1 MLCVCVCVCVRAC
14 ASERVRVRVTHLAHT
29 CTHMHTHTHISH
41 THAHSSQALAR
52 AGRPRA
58 CEPLLR
64 RLVEAGGAPDAATY
78 RRLAAAYARGGRSEG
93 AHALVRELRA
103 RGDGG
108 GVSRADELPLA
119 ACALQA
125 SWRELDA
132 LRAEAG
138 AGAGAAAGEASSDA
152 RDGGVPR
159 EGEVREG
166 GEGARG
172 AAASARRGR
181 TVLRRARELFDRLV
195 DEGAVLGAAGDG
207 AAKCEEVCAR
217 ARVNACSRAHAR
229 ACAHAGN
236 YAIAHSLTR
245 THTHTHGAL
254 EQDEA
259 DVEASASVWLAMLRC
274 HTSAGDAAGALE
286 LCARLERS
294 PRLRACAGARAY
306 ACVMHEAARAGE
318 VASCEALVARMED
331 AGVAPDAGVF
341 NALLEA
347 HAAAMALAGSGTP
360 MAHAL
365 LPRALAVTDR
375 LESEGVEPNARTR
388 NLVVKCYTRAGDMA
402 SAEALVAALE
412 EDGQADAY
420 TYNTLLVG
428 WAQSTYSTL
437 PEGSPHTHGAGARI
451 RCARAR
457 ARARASAR
465 EHLQRQMRARART
478 HACTYVL
485 TRVCA
490 DTHARDN
497 VNSPHT
503 VVSRCEAVIRR
514 RLERGIPLDVYC
526 VTIALDV
533 HRRALVAAAAHDAR
547 AGAGALGGGED
558 SEGMYLMLDAALR
571 RMMAFGMEL
580 IRALEEG
587 EVLLG
592 DGDGAAGVRGAEVGG
607 EGGGQGAGRSGARR
621 KRSRYAAG
629 ASIERASE
637 DASAAARARGGALC
651 NKLLDVLAELRT
663 PTSWLMALTLYGR
676 FVRGGL
682 LPGVGPGGRAAV
694 RAVGAVGAR
703 GNGASRARGGRG
715 GAGAGR
721 HFRRAAF
728 LDLHSF
734 TRGAAQIAVA
744 YHLAELCSDS
754 RLTHGRHGLTI
765 VTGRGLHSPPQ
776 QQSTAQAQRWANAGA
791 LAAAG
796 PAADAPAGA
805 GAGAQPDAAAGA
817 GAGPSELSIVFTCTA
832 NLLNVMGVAYQVSWR
847 ACAGA
852 SRAGACV
859 ARAPRARTR
868 AMLALT
874 GPLAS
879 RARRPLPQ
887 VNSRGG
893 RIDVARRDVAA
904 LAMRL
909 RLDYSPVAAAAASL
923 DSGDGLDGA
932 DGGVGGG
939 ADARSARAGTR
950 QADAAASD
958 IAMQLMLQR
967 VAEAALDA
975 LAGGPAADPAQAAVL
990 ASAVNVPA

>member
-1 MLCVCVCVCVRAC
+1 
-14 ASERVRVRVTHLAHT
+14 
-29 CTHMHTHTHISH
+29 
-41 THAHSSQALAR
+41 
-52 AGRPRA
+52 
-58 CEPLLR
+58 
-64 RLVEAGGAPDAATY
+64 
-78 RRLAAAYARGGRSEG
+78 
-93 AHALVRELRA
+93 
-103 RGDGG
+103 
-108 GVSRADELPLA
+108 
-119 ACALQA
+119 
-125 SWRELDA
+125 
-132 LRAEAG
+132 
-138 AGAGAAAGEASSDA
+138 
-152 RDGGVPR
+152 
-159 EGEVREG
+159 
-166 GEGARG
+166 
-172 AAASARRGR
+172 
-181 TVLRRARELFDRLV
+181 
-195 DEGAVLGAAGDG
+195 
-207 AAKCEEVCAR
+207 
-217 ARVNACSRAHAR
+217 
-229 ACAHAGN
+229 
-236 YAIAHSLTR
+236 
-245 THTHTHGAL
+245 
-254 EQDEA
+254 
-259 DVEASASVWLAMLRC
+259 
-274 HTSAGDAAGALE
+274 
-286 LCARLERS
+286 
-294 PRLRACAGARAY
+294 
-306 ACVMHEAARAGE
+306 MHEAGRAGE

-420 TYNTLLVG
+420 TYNTLL
-428 WAQSTYSTL
+428 
-437 PEGSPHTHGAGARI
+437 
-451 RCARAR
+451 
-457 ARARASAR
+457 
-465 EHLQRQMRARART
+465 
-478 HACTYVL
+478 
-485 TRVCA
+485 
-490 DTHARDN
+490 
-497 VNSPHT
+497 
-503 VVSRCEAVIRR
+503 AVIRR

-791 LAAAG
+791 PAAAG

-817 GAGPSELSIVFTCTA
+817 AAGPSELSIVFTCTA
-832 NLLNVMGVAYQVSWR
+832 NLLNVMGVAY
-847 ACAGA
+847 
-852 SRAGACV
+852 
-859 ARAPRARTR
+859 
-868 AMLALT
+868 
-874 GPLAS
+874 
-879 RARRPLPQ
+879 Q

-932 DGGVGGG
+932 NGGVGGG